1 MDQITGLQ
9 KCLQHIGTFTLAELE
24 LVAAKCIHRHIN
36 KNDYILQKGE
46 VCNSI
51 SFLLT
56 GACYELNAEDTD
68 ERIIELYCAGDC
80 IVSPS
85 SFFFQRP
92 AEDPVKAFTDCEV
105 LTLSVH
111 DLHQLIGVA
120 PVFFQLGKILQP
132 GWFRV
137 GFYDRGMSPREQ
149 YDHVMTHKPQLVR
162 TFPLKY
168 IASYLKM
175 TPETLS
181 RIRAAQ

>member
-1 MDQITGLQ
+1 MALQ
-9 KCLQHIGTFTLAELE
+9 RCLQPIGTFSPAELE
-24 LVAAKCIHRHIN
+24 LIVTKCSHRHIA
-36 KNDYILQKGE
+36 KNDYVLQAGE
-46 VCNSI
+46 VCNAI
-51 SFLLT
+51 SFLLS
-56 GACYELNAEDTD
+56 GACYEFHIEDTD
-68 ERIIELYCAGDC
+68 ERIIELYCAYDC

-92 AEDPVKAFTDCEV
+92 AEDPIKAFTDCEV
-105 LTLSVH
+105 LTLSIH

-137 GFYDRGMSPREQ
+137 GFYDQAMSPREK
-149 YDHVMTHKPQLVR
+149 YSHLMAHKPEIIR

-168 IASYLKM
+168 IASYLKI